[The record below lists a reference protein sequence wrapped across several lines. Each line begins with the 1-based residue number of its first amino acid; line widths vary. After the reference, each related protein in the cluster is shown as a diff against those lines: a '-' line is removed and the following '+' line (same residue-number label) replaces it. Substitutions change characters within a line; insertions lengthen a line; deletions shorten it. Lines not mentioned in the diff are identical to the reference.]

1 MSATENFPEID
12 KFSGALLFG
21 AVCTQGHDCAN
32 PKKKKLKHESV
43 KKRCFGKFPGI
54 AHVHSL
60 RAAYG
65 GIGWCV
71 TVWNDWSKVSTMK
84 QDVFFSSCSYF
95 SAKNGFWALPVTF
108 ACRHCCG
115 CQLTNC
121 DVIQR
126 AAAFARPKMWP
137 FMFRTG
143 GLNFIFTVNR
153 LEAVPRYRF
162 DPLK

>member
-32 PKKKKLKHESV
+32 PKKKLKHESV